1 MDPQPTFSKTKGIV
15 LILVAT
21 LGIVMM
27 NTCAKKGSQ
36 DHGPVEMVCFR
47 GMVTLVLLM
56 PYMLFVRGTEVFKTR
71 RIRNH
76 IYRAL
81 VGNLGVAFVFW
92 AYALLPMANATALL
106 FSAPLLVAILSP
118 LLLGEAVD
126 KWRWGA
132 VLAGFVGVVLVARPS
147 GDALFDKASLV
158 GFGAACCI
166 ALVDI
171 ALRDLGRTDDPLTT
185 VFYFI
190 AFGVLFSAPYT
201 FLKGRIPSADMMPW
215 IIAMGIFA
223 AIQQVAKTTAYK
235 FAEAS
240 LLAPYTYSAIFWATL
255 MGWLIWDQLPTQIVV
270 TGIIMIVCSNFF
282 VILKEVGNRS
292 RTKQGP

>member
-1 MDPQPTFSKTKGIV
+1 MIPQNSVNRSKGIF

-36 DHGPVEMVCFR
+36 YHGPVEMVFFR
-47 GMVTLVLLM
+47 GVVTMVLLM
-56 PYMLFVRGTEVFKTR
+56 PYMLIIKGTAVFKTG

-92 AYALLPMANATALL
+92 AYALLPMANATALM

-118 LLLGEAVD
+118 LLLGESVD
-126 KWRWGA
+126 KGRWVA

-147 GDALFDKASLV
+147 GDALFNKASLV
-158 GFGAACCI
+158 GLGAALCI

-190 AFGVLFSAPYT
+190 AFGVLFTAPYT
-201 FLKGRIPSADMMPW
+201 LLKGAFPKPDMIPW
-215 IIAMGIFA
+215 ILGMGVFA

-255 MGWLIWDQLPTQIVV
+255 IGWLIWDQLPTQVV
-270 TGIIMIVCSNFF
+270 VIGIALIVCSNLFI
-282 VILKEVGNRS
+282 VLKEVGN
-292 RTKQGP
+292 